1 VGVAGLQKCHAW
13 DKTFIRRDKTIV
25 PHNHNY
31 CHRLDCSYCWQ
42 SSDHGSARSAMVAND
57 PSCSSTSVSSSSPS
71 SSFEVVATTSSAGKD
86 RKRKRPATDQNPVA
100 ALLAPAPEK
109 PATVQP
115 QQQQNRP
122 VGSHGLDAT
131 HPLVFLKLVL
141 SVAPEG
147 KTLLLNHTQS
157 FNFRQPSQEEIDAY
171 DLEAVAAV
179 RSGSVERLRV
189 IMDHGRTTF
198 NACNRFGE
206 SLIHMACRRGKAD
219 VVRFL
224 LKEGNTR
231 TDIRDDYGRTPA
243 HDACW
248 TAEANI
254 DVMDEL
260 LQHIPIAMLLTED
273 VRGYTPF
280 QYARKE
286 HWPTWIEF
294 LKDRRLILL
303 KRLVMDLEDAKQP
316 AAEEKLTISG

>member
-1 VGVAGLQKCHAW
+1 
-13 DKTFIRRDKTIV
+13 
-25 PHNHNY
+25 
-31 CHRLDCSYCWQ
+31 
-42 SSDHGSARSAMVAND
+42 
-57 PSCSSTSVSSSSPS
+57 
-71 SSFEVVATTSSAGKD
+71 
-86 RKRKRPATDQNPVA
+86 
-100 ALLAPAPEK
+100 
-109 PATVQP
+109 
-115 QQQQNRP
+115 
-122 VGSHGLDAT
+122 
-131 HPLVFLKLVL
+131 VFLKLVL

-147 KTLLLNHTQS
+147 KTLLVNHTQS
-157 FNFRQPSQEEIDAY
+157 FSFRQPSQAEIDAY
-171 DLEAVAAV
+171 DLEAVGAV
-179 RSGSVERLRV
+179 RAGSVERLRV

-303 KRLVMDLEDAKQP
+303 KRLVMDLEDAKPP
-316 AAEEKLTISG
+316 AVEEKLTISG